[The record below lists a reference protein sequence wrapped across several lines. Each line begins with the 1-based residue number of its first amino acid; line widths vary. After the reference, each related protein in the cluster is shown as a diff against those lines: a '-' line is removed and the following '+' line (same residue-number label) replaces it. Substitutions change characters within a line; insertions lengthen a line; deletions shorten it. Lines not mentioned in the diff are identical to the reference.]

1 MKIVYKNEEKEPLKK
16 ILVDLIEKNE
26 PLSKLAE
33 KYNGIYGTMILG
45 VPPLSKDRW
54 LWDYDKLFESSVEEL
69 CDLYN
74 VLSYQYVTY
83 YMGKKIDTSH
93 NLKLEKE
100 EMIPISNNNT
110 NEQIYL
116 ELIHKYKEKQIIV
129 AIEELSELQKE
140 LCKYLRDKY
149 NEENLIEEIADVE
162 IVLEQI
168 KLYFNLDQNDI
179 DKIKEQKIER
189 TKERLLK

>member
-1 MKIVYKNEEKEPLKK
+1 MKIVYK
-16 ILVDLIEKNE
+16 
-26 PLSKLAE
+26 
-33 KYNGIYGTMILG
+33 
-45 VPPLSKDRW
+45 
-54 LWDYDKLFESSVEEL
+54 
-69 CDLYN
+69 
-74 VLSYQYVTY
+74 
-83 YMGKKIDTSH
+83 
-93 NLKLEKE
+93 
-100 EMIPISNNNT
+100 

>member
-1 MKIVYKNEEKEPLKK
+1 MKIVYKNEEEEQLKK
-16 ILVDLIEKNE
+16 ILIDLIEKTE
-26 PLSKLAE
+26 PLTKLMK
-33 KYNGIYGTMILG
+33 KYDGVYGTMILG
-45 VPPLSKDRW
+45 FPSLSKDRW
-54 LWDYDKLFESSVEEL
+54 LWDYDKLFKSSVEEL
-69 CDLYN
+69 RDLYN
-74 VLSYQYVTY
+74 DLSYQYVTY
-83 YMGKKIDTSH
+83 YMGQKIDTSY
-93 NLKLEKE
+93 NLKIEKE

-110 NEQIYL
+110 NEQLYL
-116 ELIHKYKEKQIIV
+116 ELIRKYKEKQIIV

-162 IVLEQI
+162 IMLDQI

>member
-1 MKIVYKNEEKEPLKK
+1 MKITYKEEEKEQLKK
-16 ILVDLIEKNE
+16 MLVDLIEKNE
-26 PLSKLAE
+26 PLSKLMK
-33 KYNGIYGTMILG
+33 KYNGIYGTMILS

-54 LWDYDKLFESSVEEL
+54 LWGYDKLFESSVEEL

-74 VLSYQYVTY
+74 DLSHQYVTY
-83 YMGKKIDTSH
+83 YMGEEIDTSH
-93 NLKLEKE
+93 YLKLEKE
-100 EMIPISNNNT
+100 EYNLKLNNDT

-116 ELIHKYKEKQIIV
+116 ELIRKYKEKQIIV

-149 NEENLIEEIADVE
+149 NEDNLIEEIADVE

-168 KLYFNLDQNDI
+168 KLYFNLDQADI

-189 TKERLLK
+189 TKERMLK